1 VALSAALSNFF
12 LVRMQVWERWLAVGG
27 AVLLIVPGLQPTLI
41 GLAAVSPIVLRHL
54 LAWRRLQPA
63 PA

>member
-1 VALSAALSNFF
+1 
-12 LVRMQVWERWLAVGG
+12 
-27 AVLLIVPGLQPTLI
+27 LQPTLI

-54 LAWRRLQPA
+54 LAWRRPQPA